1 MNTHVKKKYIL
12 ILLVVVITIAVTI
25 PAFSLYGY
33 IKDVVVNEIGKNAA
47 NTSKTIA
54 EFIEQDLDSY
64 KKLYD
69 TKEYKERTYDKVYYD
84 KMQKL
89 FNTLIK
95 QTGAKYI
102 YTEKRVSDD
111 EIVYILDA
119 KGQVLGVK
127 EKMSE
132 LKIKTYNNEAPT
144 YSGIISDERWGPI
157 ISGFTPIKDNETG
170 EVYGFIGVDFPLQYI
185 QNILFKVKQVITLV
199 SLLIIF
205 LSSIISY
212 IIFQKVIDREYVES
226 QQKYKS
232 LADNTPDYL
241 YILDEKGHFI
251 ESNPQFETITGYS
264 QSDFNNKEP
273 STLLLEE
280 CRNIM
285 DNGIKQTRIGLT
297 TRNDIQIETKDGTI
311 LDVHA
316 TIFPMRINGKVMG
329 TFIYG
334 RDVTKMKET
343 ERMLLRAEKL
353 SVIGELAAGIAH
365 EIRNPLTSIRG
376 FIQLLHSEDQIHS
389 TYYHLMLEEI
399 DRINQIAGELLVLA
413 KPKKLQ
419 IVKGNIEEVM
429 QSVITLLTP
438 QSNLNGVDMFI
449 KALDPIPEID
459 CEPNS
464 LKQVFIN
471 MIKNSIEA
479 EAKKIEIKLSK
490 TKDDFVKVMI
500 KDDGCGIDE
509 ERIKHLGEPFYSMK
523 EKGTGLGL
531 TVSYK
536 ILADHHATLRYSSQL
551 GQGTEVEICLPIHAD
566 HKNIHKAI

>member
-1 MNTHVKKKYIL
+1 
-12 ILLVVVITIAVTI
+12 VITIAVTI

-33 IKDVVVNEIGKNAA
+33 IKDVVINEIGKNAA
-47 NTSKTIA
+47 NTSMTIA

-64 KKLYD
+64 KKLYES
-69 TKEYKERTYDKVYYD
+69 KEYKEGTYDKVYYD
-84 KMQKL
+84 KMQEL

-119 KGQVLGVK
+119 TGQVLGVK
-127 EKMSE
+127 EKMSK
-132 LKIKTYNNEAPT
+132 LKIKTYNSEAPI
-144 YSGIISDERWGPI
+144 YSGIIADKIWGPI

-170 EVYGFIGVDFPLQYI
+170 EVYGFVGVDFSLQYI
-185 QNILFKVKQVITLV
+185 QNILFKVKQVIILV

-205 LSSIISY
+205 LCSIIAY
-212 IIFQKVIDREYVES
+212 IISQKVIDREYVES

-241 YILDEKGHFI
+241 YILDKKGHFI

-264 QSDFNNKEP
+264 QSDFINKEP
-273 STLLLEE
+273 SNLLLEE
-280 CRNIM
+280 YHRIM
-285 DNGIKQTRIGLT
+285 DNGIEQTRKGLT
-297 TRNDIQIETKDGTI
+297 TRNDIQIKTKDGTI

-316 TIFPMRINGKVMG
+316 TLFPMRINGKVMG

-343 ERMLLRAEKL
+343 EKMLLRAEKL

-376 FIQLLHSEDQIHS
+376 FIQLLHSDDQIHS
-389 TYYHLMLEEI
+389 TYYHVMLEEI

-419 IVKGNIEEVM
+419 LVKGNIEEVM

-438 QSNLNGVDMFI
+438 QSNMNGIEMFI

-479 EAKKIEIKLSK
+479 EAKRIEIKLSI
-490 TKDDFVKVMI
+490 TEDDFVKVMI

-536 ILADHHATLRYSSQL
+536 ILADHHATIRYSSQL

>member
-1 MNTHVKKKYIL
+1 MKRHVRRKKYIL
-12 ILLVVVITIAVTI
+12 ILLVIMITIAVTI

-33 IKDVVVNEIGKNAA
+33 IKDVVINEVGKNAA

-54 EFIEQDLDSY
+54 TFIEQDLDSY
-64 KKLYD
+64 KKLYEA
-69 TKEYKERTYDKVYYD
+69 KEYNEGTYDKLYYD
-84 KMQKL
+84 KMHKL
-89 FNTLIK
+89 FNSLVK
-95 QTGAKYI
+95 QTGATYI

-119 KGQVLGVK
+119 TGQILGLK
-127 EKMSE
+127 EKMSDM
-132 LKIKTYNNEAPT
+132 KIETYNSENPI
-144 YSGIISDERWGPI
+144 YSGIIPDKIWGPI

-170 EVYGFIGVDFPLQYI
+170 KVYGFVGVDFSLQYVK
-185 QNILFKVKQVITLV
+185 NILFKVQLVIVLV
-199 SLLIIF
+199 SFLIIF
-205 LSSIISY
+205 LSTIIAY
-212 IIFQKVIDREYVES
+212 IIFQRVMDREFVES

-232 LADNTPDYL
+232 LAENTPDYI

-264 QSDFNNKEP
+264 QSDFINQDP

-280 CRNIM
+280 CRSIM
-285 DNGIKQTRIGLT
+285 DNGIEQTRNGLT
-297 TRNDIQIETKDGTI
+297 NRNDIQIKTKDGTI

-316 TIFPMRINGKVMG
+316 TLFPMRINGQVMG

-334 RDVTKMKET
+334 RDVTKIKET
-343 ERMLLRAEKL
+343 EKMLLRVEKL

-376 FIQLLHSEDQIHS
+376 FIQLLHSDDKIHS

-413 KPKKLQ
+413 KPKKLK
-419 IVKGNIEEVM
+419 IVKGNVEEVM

-438 QSNLNGVDMFI
+438 QSNLNGIDMFI
-449 KALDPIPEID
+449 NVLDPIPEID

-479 EAKKIEIKLSK
+479 EAKKIEITLSK
-490 TKDDFVKVMI
+490 TKNNYVKVMI
-500 KDDGCGIDE
+500 KDDGCGIDAD
-509 ERIKHLGEPFYSMK
+509 RIKHLGEPFYSMK

-531 TVSYK
+531 TISNK
-536 ILADHHATLRYSSQL
+536 ILANHHATIRYSSQL
-551 GQGTEVEICLPIHAD
+551 GQGTEVEICLPIQMDA
-566 HKNIHKAI
+566 KNIY

>member
-1 MNTHVKKKYIL
+1 M
-12 ILLVVVITIAVTI
+12 
-25 PAFSLYGY
+25 
-33 IKDVVVNEIGKNAA
+33 
-47 NTSKTIA
+47 
-54 EFIEQDLDSY
+54 
-64 KKLYD
+64 
-69 TKEYKERTYDKVYYD
+69 
-84 KMQKL
+84 
-89 FNTLIK
+89 
-95 QTGAKYI
+95 
-102 YTEKRVSDD
+102 
-111 EIVYILDA
+111 
-119 KGQVLGVK
+119 
-127 EKMSE
+127 
-132 LKIKTYNNEAPT
+132 
-144 YSGIISDERWGPI
+144 
-157 ISGFTPIKDNETG
+157 
-170 EVYGFIGVDFPLQYI
+170 
-185 QNILFKVKQVITLV
+185 
-199 SLLIIF
+199 
-205 LSSIISY
+205 
-212 IIFQKVIDREYVES
+212 DREYVES

-232 LADNTPDYL
+232 LAENTPDYI

-264 QSDFNNKEP
+264 QFDFINQDP

-280 CRNIM
+280 YRSIM
-285 DNGIKQTRIGLT
+285 DNGIEQTRIGLT

-343 ERMLLRAEKL
+343 EKMLLRAEKL

-376 FIQLLHSEDQIHS
+376 FIQLLHSDDQIHS
-389 TYYHLMLEEI
+389 TYYHVMLEEI
-399 DRINQIAGELLVLA
+399 DRINEIAGELLVLA
-413 KPKKLQ
+413 KPNKLQ
-419 IVKGNIEEVM
+419 LVKGNIEGVI

-438 QSNLNGVDMFI
+438 QSKLNGIDMFI

-479 EAKKIEIKLSK
+479 EAKKIEITLSK
-490 TKDDFVKVMI
+490 TKDNFVKVMI

-509 ERIKHLGEPFYSMK
+509 ERIKRLGEPFYSMK

-551 GQGTEVEICLPIHAD
+551 GQGTEVEICLPIHAGH
-566 HKNIHKAI
+566 HKSVNG